1 MNSELLSRT
10 ECTALRGLA
19 IIGIFL
25 HNYCHWLG
33 PVIKENEYQFF
44 GKNAEAM
51 GRAIHNFDE
60 LWVMHVLSFFGHY
73 GVPIFL
79 FLSAYGLVMKY
90 EKGPSLITGANYFRG
105 AWDFVVQHFR
115 KLWLMMFVGYAA
127 FLMIDF
133 ITPGPHKYG
142 FVDVAAQLL
151 LVNNLLPTPDKV
163 IWPGPFWFFGLML
176 QLYIFY
182 RLLLYRRH
190 WGWTLGAMV
199 LCTLIQMACG
209 PESEELNRWRYNF
222 VGGMLPFGL
231 GLLSA
236 RQPMLMNKPVAVC
249 LTVISV
255 LMIYS
260 LSMSYFSWFLVPL
273 FVCSF
278 GYSLV
283 KVLPSWS
290 MRPLVWMGE
299 ISAALFICHP
309 IARKIFIPISRHG
322 DLYTG
327 LLIYIVTS
335 IALALLFRAMLRG
348 ISSRS

>member
-1 MNSELLSRT
+1 MNAPLLTRA
-10 ECTALRGLA
+10 ECTALRGIA

-25 HNYCHWLG
+25 HNYCHWLA

-44 GKNAEAM
+44 SRNAESIA
-51 GRAIHNFDE
+51 RALPNFDA
-60 LWVMHVLSFFGHY
+60 LWPMHILSFFGHY
-73 GVPIFL
+73 GVPLFL

-90 EKGPSLITGANYFRG
+90 ERGPAYITGIHYFDG
-105 AWDFVVQHFR
+105 AWTFVKKHFL
-115 KLWLMMFVGYAA
+115 KLWVMMFVGYAA
-127 FLMIDF
+127 FLMIDHL
-133 ITPGPHKYG
+133 TPGTHHYG

-151 LVNNLLPTPDKV
+151 MVNNLLPTPDKV

-176 QLYIFY
+176 QLYIVY

-190 WGWTLGAMV
+190 WGWTLGAMA
-199 LCTLIQMACG
+199 LCTLLQMACA

-236 RQPMLMNKPVAVC
+236 RQPMLMNKPVALC

-255 LMIYS
+255 MMIHS
-260 LSMSYFSWFLVPL
+260 LSMSYYGWFFVPL

-278 GYSLV
+278 GYSVV
-283 KVLPSWS
+283 KVLPQVVL
-290 MRPLVWMGE
+290 RPLVWMGE
-299 ISAALFICHP
+299 LSAALFVCHP
-309 IARKIFIPISRHG
+309 ITRKIFIPISRHG

-327 LLIYIVTS
+327 LLIYIVAS
-335 IALALLFRAMLRG
+335 IALALLFREIIQKFSKA
-348 ISSRS
+348 